1 MDRNDARSFFDKVK
15 KFGSAL
21 FSRLSKLF
29 DKIVYHKTS
38 SVIVSLLVSI
48 GICVAVNFD
57 DIRYTFF
64 NSDMTT
70 LNLPGVPVEVK
81 ADMDTY
87 EISGIP
93 STVDLTLT
101 GDPADIQ
108 SFRNQSSNAVVV
120 ADLRSFAEGDNVV
133 SLQASNVPSQ
143 IEVQINPSTLN
154 VDLEK
159 KITKSFPVDA
169 ELLIGVGQ
177 KRSDFDT
184 ATTAQTSVQIKATLE
199 KLQSIRKVEAI
210 VDTTGKSAD
219 FTINAPLVAYDAN
232 GSKVDAQI
240 TPASVEVSV
249 TVKTNS
255 N

>member
-29 DKIVYHKTS
+29 DKVVYHKTS

-120 ADLRSFAEGDNVV
+120 ADLRSLRKATMSFRCRPAMCRAR
-133 SLQASNVPSQ
+133 SKCRSIRPRSMW
-143 IEVQINPSTLN
+143 IW
-154 VDLEK
+154 K

-184 ATTAQTSVQIKATLE
+184 TTPAQTSVQIKATLE